1 MNLDLTYEALD
12 NVLADVF
19 TNDVKLTVARMINE
33 AYFSRDMVY
42 NKEDILQDS
51 AVADDIK
58 AHVLRAALSKKAEE
72 YCICNKLPWRVVVAQ
87 NKAKNCSHVEFICG
101 EGKIYLARVQNRES
115 KPKGVEYRKDAE
127 INLFS
132 DEVKDINTFLITY
145 GESATGEVFA
155 GYGIPGEESWLCFK
169 PLDLKFKGEDEEVV
183 KCKDNDVT
191 KERESLVSLKE
202 DASEEE
208 EWNDV
213 DAK

>member
-12 NVLADVF
+12 NVLAGVF

-42 NKEDILQDS
+42 NKEDILQGS
-51 AVADDIK
+51 AVSDDIK
-58 AHVLRAALSKKAEE
+58 PDILRATLSNKAIE
-72 YCICNKLPWRVVVAQ
+72 YCNCNKLPWSVVVAP
-87 NKAKNCSHVEFICG
+87 NKANNCHHIEFICG
-101 EGKIYLARVQNRES
+101 FSKIYLARVQNRMS
-115 KPKGVEYRKDAE
+115 KPKGVAYRKDVE
-127 INLFS
+127 LNLFS
-132 DEVKDINTFLITY
+132 DEVKEINTFLITY

-169 PLDLKFKGEDEEVV
+169 PLDLNVKGEDESVV
-183 KCKDNDVT
+183 KCKDNDVN
-191 KERESLVSLKE
+191 KERDSLVSLKE
-202 DASEEE
+202 DTSKEE